1 MSNWSDLNPTFV
13 IYISSFAY
21 FSNRVCLFDLKK
33 NNKKEEGEEE
43 EEEEE
48 KEEEE
53 EGEKEE
59 KEEEE
64 EEGKG
69 EL

>member
-33 NNKKEEGEEE
+33 NNKKEEGEEGE
-43 EEEEE
+43 EGEE

-53 EGEKEE
+53 E
-59 KEEEE
+59 EEEE